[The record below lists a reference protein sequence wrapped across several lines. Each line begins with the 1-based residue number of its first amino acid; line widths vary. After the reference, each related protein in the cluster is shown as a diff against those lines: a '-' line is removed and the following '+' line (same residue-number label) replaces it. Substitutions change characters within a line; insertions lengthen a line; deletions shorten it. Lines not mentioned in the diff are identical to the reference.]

1 MDTKLIAALACAAAL
16 ALGACSGNNASG
28 TTGGG
33 GTGAGSGTNGGP
45 DGGNGNGGDGSN
57 GGNGGGDSNGG
68 AASTPLQTAE
78 TEYQKA
84 QTAVTA
90 AINRAQ
96 TAVAA
101 GTEAA
106 RANAESLIDAA
117 SMALAEAVRAADD
130 AVAAAAD
137 GSSVQ
142 VGAAA
147 RVRRQVRRLQT
158 AWQQD
163 RDNALDSLAWYG
175 RNLVRYELAS
185 GEAVMPRRG
194 VNIAVVRRIDRT
206 IPTSATDSTPKV
218 NPEAFCQKS
227 DSPAT
232 CEEDTFKTVMY
243 EDGNRVF
250 SVIDDGEG
258 GDEFKVDGYV
268 NPLTSVVETHV
279 RTYTGLKLT
288 DGGLVIR
295 TGGTANLGTSDDFYT
310 GIQTDGNGVS
320 DYTDMR
326 KDIRTF
332 VSDTNRDRLVLP
344 FDTDNGGRD
353 SHVDGIRGQNGWDL
367 AITFDKPQSRPVPVD
382 FDDISN
388 PVSSW
393 TGNNAFYWKAIAPA
407 ARSQLDEDGDY
418 YNALDENP
426 NARLNAQ
433 RLSDQKSFGQPKG
446 YRDLGTY
453 EVWLSNHVGVDRGRE
468 PARGRTAAC
477 PDGSIGTSCPNDDDH
492 LYLKYAAY
500 GLFVYTA
507 STETAVSRNNGR
519 MGRVNTLSFGYSA
532 FGTEDGQKTEDIGQ
546 PITRGKFHGYTLA
559 YEYVGLNAPP
569 TNSLATK
576 LLRGDVTLTVS
587 IPKGPLAA
595 GLVRERVVNVEGTIN
610 NFQQWN
616 GENKYWTPY
625 DVNNF
630 TVALSSTE
638 INENG
643 AFQGTTQATPSAG
656 INPVI
661 AGTDRGIGYYKGSF
675 YGPRANA
682 NDLEI
687 AGSWIVGATEL
698 TNGVQYQGGKKTI
711 SGSFGAKQRP
721 PQTPESD

>member
-33 GTGAGSGTNGGP
+33 GTGGGSGTNGGP

-106 RANAESLIDAA
+106 RANAEMLITAA
-117 SMALAEAVRAADD
+117 SMALAEAVRAADA

-158 AWQQD
+158 EWQQD

-185 GEAVMPRRG
+185 GEAVEPREG

-227 DSPAT
+227 LSPAT

-250 SVIDDGEG
+250 SVVDDGEG

-268 NPLTSVVETHV
+268 GILASIYLLDL
-279 RTYTGLKLT
+279 RTLTGLKLT

-295 TGGTANLGTSDDFYT
+295 TGGTANLGTSDDN
-310 GIQTDGNGVS
+310 TDFRQVA
-320 DYTDMR
+320 DFTDMR
-326 KDIRTF
+326 KDITRY
-332 VSDTNRDRLVLP
+332 VSDTTDDGFVTP
-344 FDTDNGGRD
+344 FDTDNNGT
-353 SHVDGIRGQNGWDL
+353 VDGIRGQNGWDL
-367 AITFDKPQSRPVPVD
+367 AITFDEPQTRSVPVD

-407 ARSQLDEDGDY
+407 DPRQLDEDGDY
-418 YNALDENP
+418 YE
-426 NARLNAQ
+426 
-433 RLSDQKSFGQPKG
+433 SDAFNQPKG

-453 EVWLSNHVGVDRGRE
+453 EVWLSNQFGLDRKRE
-468 PARGRTAAC
+468 PAPGRTTTC
-477 PDGSIGTSCPNDDDH
+477 PDGSIGTSCPNDDEH
-492 LYLKYAAY
+492 QYLKYAAY

-507 STETAVSRNNGR
+507 STETFVDTSRYSGR
-519 MGRVNTLSFGYSA
+519 AGRINTLNFGYSA
-532 FGTEDGQKTEDIGQ
+532 FGTETGQKTEDIGQ
-546 PITRGKFHGYTLA
+546 AITGGKFHGYTLA
-559 YEYVGLNAPP
+559 YEYSG
-569 TNSLATK
+569 TNSFTPNRVETK
-576 LLRGDVTLTVS
+576 LLRGDVTLTVN
-587 IPKGPLAA
+587 ILKGPVPGTLN
-595 GLVRERVVNVEGTIN
+595 RSNVVNVEGTIN

-616 GENKYWTPY
+616 GENKYWTAY
-625 DVNNF
+625 MDNF
-630 TVALSSTE
+630 TVRLNRATIGES
-638 INENG
+638 G
-643 AFQGTTQATPSAG
+643 AFSGTTQATPSTGFNTRATPSQPAG
-656 INPVI
+656 
-661 AGTDRGIGYYKGSF
+661 AGEYKGNF
-675 YGPRANA
+675 YGPRADA
-682 NDLEI
+682 KDLEI
-687 AGSWIVGATEL
+687 AGSWTVGTRAGSL
-698 TNGVQYQGGKKTI
+698 GNSQDLKTI
-711 SGSFGAKQRP
+711 LGSFGAKQKP
-721 PQTPESD
+721 PETPASD